1 MADNRIAYGLAK
13 KHGIDTKGMS
23 PQEVWEA
30 LKEKGITPENAEQSI
45 RAKEQTKRKELE
57 KKFED
62 DLANTAN
69 PEKKKVNLTQKEFAS
84 WYQKIGEIKRGGY
97 VDKMSNG
104 NKLIPI
110 GNKIVVTAGTYEKP
124 KAKMVFE
131 FESEEK
137 MFDYVNRKRKK

>member
-1 MADNRIAYGLAK
+1 MAEFDESKHKRDERGRFSYKDQRSAK
-13 KHGIDTKGMS
+13 AR
-23 PQEVWEA
+23 QA
-30 LKEKGITPENAEQSI
+30 L
-45 RAKEQTKRKELE
+45 ELE
-57 KKFED
+57 KKYND
-62 DLANTAN
+62 DLA

-137 MFDYVNRKRKK
+137 MFENLGKLKKK